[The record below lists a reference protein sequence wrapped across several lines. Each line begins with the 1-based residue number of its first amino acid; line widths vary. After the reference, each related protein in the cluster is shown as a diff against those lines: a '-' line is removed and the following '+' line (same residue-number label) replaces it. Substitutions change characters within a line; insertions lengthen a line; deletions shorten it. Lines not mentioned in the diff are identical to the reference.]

1 MPNIKAAKRDHHEK
15 FVTPIIAI
23 CCRKAS
29 SIEIGSIASIVAHVT
44 LYLNSMAKIWQ
55 ALREPRL
62 LVVLLQGFSSGLPL
76 LLVGGTMKGWLADV
90 DISLS
95 TIGLF
100 AAVGLP
106 YTCKFLWSPLMDR
119 FVPPLGRR
127 RGWLLITQLGLVLA
141 ILGMATIDPVTRT
154 FAFALAAFVVAFLS
168 ASQDIVIDAY
178 RREILPDE
186 QLGLGSSLYV
196 LGYRAGLLAAGS
208 LPFILAETLTWS
220 QTYMCMGA
228 LALLG
233 LVTTLLCREPKVDL
247 PPPRS
252 MREAVVGPLRDFF
265 TRDKALLI
273 LAFILFYKVGESMAS
288 DMLNPMYVRIG
299 IPLGTIGTV
308 AKTFGF
314 ASSIVGALVG
324 GLLMVKIGIY
334 RGLWIFGILQTVFT
348 LMFSY
353 LAMVGPNVNVLIMA
367 VTLDSFAGAMATTAF
382 VGFMASQTNRRF
394 TATQYA
400 LLSSLMGVPR
410 VLFGYV
416 AGVLAEFL
424 GWELFFVACVVFAVP
439 GLLMLFKVKSLIT
452 TEQK

>member
-1 MPNIKAAKRDHHEK
+1 
-15 FVTPIIAI
+15 
-23 CCRKAS
+23 
-29 SIEIGSIASIVAHVT
+29 
-44 LYLNSMAKIWQ
+44 MAKIWQ

-76 LLVGGTMKGWLADV
+76 LLIGGTMKGWLAHSNV
-90 DISLS
+90 SLS

-127 RGWLLITQLGLVLA
+127 RGWLLITQSGLVLA
-141 ILGMATIDPVTRT
+141 IMALASIDLVTET
-154 FAFALAAFVVAFLS
+154 FVFAMAAFVVAFFS

-208 LPFILAETLTWS
+208 LPFILAASISWS
-220 QTYMCMGA
+220 QTYMFMAA

-233 LVTTLLCREPKVDL
+233 LVTTLLCREPKVEA

-252 MREAVVGPLRDFF
+252 LREAVVGPLRDFF

-288 DMLNPMYVRIG
+288 DMLNPLYVQLG
-299 IPLGTIGTV
+299 IPLATIGSV

-314 ASSIVGALVG
+314 ASTIAGSLVG

-334 RGLWIFGILQTVFT
+334 RGLWIFGILQTLFT
-348 LMFSY
+348 LSFSY
-353 LAMVGPNVNVLIMA
+353 LAMVGPKIDILILA
-367 VTLDSFAGAMATTAF
+367 VTFDSFTGAMATTAF
-382 VGFMASQTNRRF
+382 VAFMASQTNRRF

-410 VLFGYV
+410 VVFGYL
-416 AGVLAEFL
+416 AGVLAESL
-424 GWELFFVACVVFAVP
+424 GWQLYFVACVVFAIP
-439 GLLMLFKVKSLIT
+439 GLLLLFKVKSLIT
-452 TEQK
+452 TEQKQKVGP